1 MSKRN
6 SQANKAAARERLRA
20 ERERQAKKDKVRK
33 QVIVGVSVVA
43 VLAIAGGVSYGV
55 MQLNKPGHWE
65 AAADA
70 KNVTAP
76 KNTSGADGTTVVIG
90 KSTAKKT
97 LELYEDS
104 RCPICAQFEQTVGE
118 TVHKDVD
125 AGKYKV
131 KYIGATFIDNS
142 DNGEGSKNALSALG
156 AALDVSPQ
164 AFLDYKYALY
174 SAKYHPEESDDKFAK
189 DSYLIKIANTVD
201 ELKDNKAFQKDVND
215 GTYDN
220 WAMKMSATF
229 DKSGVKGTP
238 TLKMDGK
245 TLTSEGSENAPMS
258 VADFNTAI
266 TKALKG

>member
-76 KNTSGADGTTVVIG
+76 KNTSGTDGTTVVIG

-104 RCPICAQFEQTVGE
+104 RCPICAQFEQAVGE

-189 DSYLIKIANTVD
+189 DSYLIKVANTVD